1 MSYKVIFKLFGVA
14 VLLVS
19 LFSCSSI
26 KVNTDVDSSVDF
38 SQFKSFEYYGW
49 SDSSDRVLND
59 IDKKRI
65 ESAFA
70 DEFYKRGLGLVAKD
84 GQLIIALNIVVQ
96 QKQQTTA
103 TTTGMGVG
111 YGGYGGYYGYGPGY
125 GWGGGYSTTQINT
138 YDYRVGTLMVSVYDK
153 ANKQLIWQS
162 SASGEIVENPQ
173 QREQRIPVIVA
184 KIMKDYPVPIPK
196 TK

>member
-1 MSYKVIFKLFGVA
+1 MSYKVIFKLLGA
-14 VLLVS
+14 VLILLSIV
-19 LFSCSSI
+19 SCSSVKI
-26 KVNTDVDSSVDF
+26 QTDVDSSVDF
-38 SQFKSFEYYGW
+38 AQFKTFEYSGW
-49 SDSSDRVLND
+49 ADKSDQILND

-70 DEFYKRGLGLVAKD
+70 DEFYKRGLGVVAKD
-84 GQLIIALNIVVQ
+84 GQLIVALHIVVQ

-103 TTTGMGVG
+103 TTTGMGGG

-125 GWGGGYSTTQINT
+125 GWGGGFSTTQIST

-173 QREQRIPVIVA
+173 EREKRIPVIVA
-184 KIMKDYPVPIPK
+184 KIMKDHPVPIPK
-196 TK
+196 EK